1 MRPKHNDTDTNQI
14 LKSQKPT
21 WNLPQKL
28 ISEKREA
35 NAKRNNQR
43 KINNPG
49 KLNLIE
55 NHTNQIPGYD
65 LPRKE

>member
-1 MRPKHNDTDTNQI
+1 MRPKHNDTDTGPN
-14 LKSQKPT
+14 KSQKPT
-21 WNLPQKL
+21 WNPPQKL
-28 ISEKREA
+28 ISEKCET
-35 NAKRNNQR
+35 NMKR